1 MNYNSVNLY
10 KSPILDGI
18 GPLKLLLSKY
28 LFFFFFFLKKKKE
41 INAIKLNKNINKK
54 II

>member
-28 LFFFFFFLKKKKE
+28 LFFFFFFFKKKKKKKKKKR
-41 INAIKLNKNINKK
+41 NKYNKIK
-54 II
+54 

>member
-28 LFFFFFFLKKKKE
+28 LFFFFFFLKKKK
-41 INAIKLNKNINKK
+41 KK
-54 II
+54 KK